1 MTDDEDA
8 SAPESNLSDEPRYY
22 SNGFV
27 ISVILG
33 VLSLAL
39 NVLLFV
45 LRQMSYDSPSW
56 LWVASYCLTA
66 FSIWKGR
73 DAFREHTRIK
83 KETGSSIQ
91 LTGFQCVL
99 VVILLVAIGCIGAVM
114 L

>member
-1 MTDDEDA
+1 MTNDDA
-8 SAPESNLSDEPRYY
+8 NATESSLSDEPRYY

-33 VLSLAL
+33 ILSLEL

-45 LRQMSYDSPSW
+45 RRQLGYDSPSW

-73 DAFREHTRIK
+73 DALREHTRIK

-91 LTGFQCVL
+91 LTGFQCGL
-99 VVILLVAIGCIGAVM
+99 VVILMVAIGCIGAVM